1 MKRLMSAFL
10 LFFVAMSVCADVSIR
25 LEEDQVELGQSFS
38 LTLNLDG
45 ADVDAIPDLSVL
57 QKDFTVVGSE
67 HNIRYEVINGKAQ
80 SSGEWTILLI
90 AKHSGQLTIPAIP
103 LGKSATAPA
112 SIEVVTAGASPRQT
126 KNTNDAD
133 AIEDIMVK
141 TQVSEQNPY
150 INQQVILTVKLYNSR
165 QLMDASYEP
174 PRVSNA
180 LMVSLGQEKRYQSMI
195 NGRNYVIEEQQFA
208 LFPQNSGE
216 LKIQPPSF
224 TALVYDLQPSRV
236 HIQAKPITLNV
247 KPVPNDYQFKD
258 WLPAK
263 NLILSDTFDQNTS
276 ALPEGSTLV
285 RTITL
290 EATGLPAELLPELDF
305 GNPDTYKV
313 YPEKS
318 EGTNQSRQGNLVGS
332 TQTKVTYFLNQSGLI
347 TVPAVK
353 VPWFNVK
360 TGKIA
365 MAELPAFTIN
375 VGAVKKNKT
384 TLPSIPASLEKK
396 PVLAH
401 EEEQAPGS
409 IEAMNL
415 ADHWLWWLAGGFA
428 ILWLMTLTAWICQRR
443 RAIQGVET
451 KTPYHYNDLRK
462 ACAGNDAIMARDMLL
477 AWAAGRWPENKPGN
491 LGELE
496 TLISTKRFKEQLEC
510 LSNYL
515 YNKDSQNKGWQGAA
529 LWDAFVEYVNK
540 REERVVIKNKL
551 PPLNP

>member
-10 LFFVAMSVCADVSIR
+10 LFFFTMSVWADVSMQ
-25 LEEDQVELGQSFS
+25 LEENQVQLGQSFS
-38 LTLNLDG
+38 ITLNLDG

-80 SSGEWTILLI
+80 SSGEWTVLLI
-90 AKHSGQLTIPAIP
+90 AKRAGNLTIPAIP
-103 LGKSATAPA
+103 LGQSATAPA
-112 SIEVVTAGASPRQT
+112 SIEVIPAGAAPSQAKT
-126 KNTNDAD
+126 SNDSD

-141 TQVSEQNPY
+141 TQVSEPNPY

-208 LFPQNSGE
+208 LFPQTSGD
-216 LKIQPPSF
+216 LTIQPPSF

-236 HIQAKPITLNV
+236 RIQAKPITLKV
-247 KPVPNDYQFKD
+247 KPVPDNYQFKD

-263 NLILSDTFDQNTS
+263 QVTLTDAFDQNTS

-318 EGTNQSRQGNLVGS
+318 AGTNQSKQGNLVGS
-332 TQTKVTYFLNQSGLI
+332 TQTKVTYFLNQSGMI
-347 TVPAVK
+347 TIPAVK
-353 VPWFNVK
+353 LPWFNVT
-360 TGKIA
+360 TGKVAI
-365 MAELPAFTIN
+365 AELPAFTIN
-375 VGAVKKNKT
+375 VGASKKNQT
-384 TLPSIPASLEKK
+384 SLPSIPPTLEKK
-396 PVLAH
+396 SSDINS
-401 EEEQAPGS
+401 QAP
-409 IEAMNL
+409 IQDLPVATN
-415 ADHWLWWLAGGFA
+415 ATQWWLAGIFCL
-428 ILWLMTLTAWICQRR
+428 LWLITLLAWIYQRR
-443 RAIQGVET
+443 RSSPAYEPKENNYKG
-451 KTPYHYNDLRK
+451 LRK
-462 ACAGNDAIMARDMLL
+462 ACAANDAVNARENLL
-477 AWAAGRWPENKPGN
+477 AWAANRWPQSRPGN
-491 LGELE
+491 LGEMEQLVSDQR
-496 TLISTKRFKEQLEC
+496 LKEQLRF
-510 LSNYL
+510 LSDYL
-515 YNKDSQNKGWQGAA
+515 YNEANRSKGWQGAA
-529 LWDAFVEYVNK
+529 LWDAFVIFTK
-540 REERVVIKNKL
+540 KKQEEKVIKDKL